1 MNIQDWFPLRL
12 TGLISLQSK
21 GLSRV
26 FFNTVLQKHQLFG
39 AQLSLSEKEMATH
52 SSVLAWKIPWM
63 EKPGRLQSMG
73 SQRLDTPH
81 SEAAAAEKIWDRW
94 QQASKRGKF
103 SPCQSSS
110 LQGPVEARVV
120 RVSFYF
126 STFKLAGKNICEASF
141 LGTAALVKICC
152 EHSCSFTDPFPPRDD
167 HCFSLSLSLLS
178 FLIRWKTIG

>member
-1 MNIQDWFPLRL
+1 MNLEQQRKFFSFSTVGDPNGTDFSCWTLLTLRL
-12 TGLISLQSK
+12 LQLRK
-21 GLSRV
+21 
-26 FFNTVLQKHQLFG
+26 FG
-39 AQLSLSEKEMATH
+39 TADN
-52 SSVLAWKIPWM
+52 
-63 EKPGRLQSMG
+63 KP
-73 SQRLDTPH
+73 
-81 SEAAAAEKIWDRW
+81 
-94 QQASKRGKF
+94 GKF

-167 HCFSLSLSLLS
+167 RCFSLSLSLLS
-178 FLIRWKTIG
+178 FLIRRKTIG